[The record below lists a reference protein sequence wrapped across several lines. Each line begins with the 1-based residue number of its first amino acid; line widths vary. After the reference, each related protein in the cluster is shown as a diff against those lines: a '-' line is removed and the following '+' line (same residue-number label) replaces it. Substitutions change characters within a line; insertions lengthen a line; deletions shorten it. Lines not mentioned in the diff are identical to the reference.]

1 VSWQIRRVRRTQQD
15 RSAGTKA
22 ALVAAARE
30 LFAARGYQAV
40 PADEI
45 TRAAGVTRGA
55 LYHHYADKQGLF
67 RAVVEELERELT
79 EEVEAVFTQAPD
91 PLTGMTLGLGVF
103 LDACLRAEVQRI
115 SLTDA
120 PAVLGWDVWREI
132 EAEYGLG
139 LIAGVLERARAD
151 GLIVDAP
158 VRTLA
163 QLVLSAVMEAAR
175 MIAAA
180 DDPVRTRAE
189 AQQVLAGWF
198 ASLLRT

>member
-1 VSWQIRRVRRTQQD
+1 
-15 RSAGTKA
+15 
-22 ALVAAARE
+22 
-30 LFAARGYQAV
+30 
-40 PADEI
+40 
-45 TRAAGVTRGA
+45 
-55 LYHHYADKQGLF
+55 LF

-79 EEVEAVFTQAPD
+79 EEVEAAFTQAPD

-103 LDACLRAEVQRI
+103 LDACLRDEVQRI

-139 LIAGVLERARAD
+139 LIAGVLEQARAD
-151 GLIVDAP
+151 GLIVDMP

-180 DDPVRTRAE
+180 DDPARTRAE
-189 AQQVLAGWF
+189 VQQVLAGWF

>member
-1 VSWQIRRVRRTQQD
+1 VRRTQQD

-79 EEVEAVFTQAPD
+79 EEVEAAFTQGPD

-103 LDACLRAEVQRI
+103 LDACLRDEVQRI

-139 LIAGVLERARAD
+139 LITGVLDQARAD
-151 GLIVDAP
+151 GLIADMP

-180 DDPVRTRAE
+180 DDPARTRTE
-189 AQQVLAGWF
+189 VQQVLAGWF

>member
-1 VSWQIRRVRRTQQD
+1 MRRTQQD

-55 LYHHYADKQGLF
+55 LYHHYSDKQGLF

-79 EEVEAVFTQAPD
+79 EEVEAAFSGAAD
-91 PLTGMTLGLGVF
+91 PLTGMLRGLGVF
-103 LDACLRAEVQRI
+103 LDACLREEVRRI
-115 SLTDA
+115 SLDEA

-132 EAEYGLG
+132 EEEHGLG
-139 LIAGVLERARAD
+139 LLVTVLERARTD
-151 GLIVDAP
+151 GLIVEMP
-158 VRTLA
+158 VRALA

-180 DDPVRTRAE
+180 DDPAVTRAE
-189 AQQVLAGWF
+189 VQQVLAGWLGG
-198 ASLLRT
+198 LLRT

>member
-1 VSWQIRRVRRTQQD
+1 MSWQIRRVRRTQQD

-30 LFAARGYQAV
+30 LFATRGYQAV

-79 EEVEAVFTQAPD
+79 DEVGAAFAQGTG
-91 PLTGMTLGLGVF
+91 PLTGMALGLGVF
-103 LDACLRAEVQRI
+103 LDACLREDVRRI

-139 LIAGVLERARAD
+139 LIVRVLEQARAD
-151 GLIVDAP
+151 GLIVKLP
-158 VRTLA
+158 VPALA

-180 DDPVRTRAE
+180 DDPARTRADV
-189 AQQVLAGWF
+189 QQVLGAWF
-198 ASLLRT
+198 ASLLKS

>member
-1 VSWQIRRVRRTQQD
+1 MRRTQQD

-79 EEVEAVFTQAPD
+79 EEVQAAFAGGAGD
-91 PLTGMTLGLGVF
+91 LVRRDRLVAAGGEELARGGDQGGLGAGGTI
-103 LDACLRAEVQRI
+103 L
-115 SLTDA
+115 
-120 PAVLGWDVWREI
+120 LGTSH
-132 EAEYGLG
+132 
-139 LIAGVLERARAD
+139 
-151 GLIVDAP
+151 P
-158 VRTLA
+158 VNL
-163 QLVLSAVMEAAR
+163 
-175 MIAAA
+175 
-180 DDPVRTRAE
+180 P
-189 AQQVLAGWF
+189 
-198 ASLLRT
+198 

>member
-1 VSWQIRRVRRTQQD
+1 MRRTQQD

-79 EEVEAVFTQAPD
+79 EEIEAAFAGGAD
-91 PLTGMTLGLGVF
+91 PLTGMTQALGVF
-103 LDACLRAEVQRI
+103 LDACLREDVRRI

-120 PAVLGWDVWREI
+120 PAVLGWDAWREI
-132 EAEYGLG
+132 EAEHGLG
-139 LIAGVLERARAD
+139 LIVTLLEQARAD
-151 GLIVDAP
+151 GLIVETP
-158 VRTLA
+158 VRAQA
-163 QLVLSAVMEAAR
+163 QLALSAVMEAAR
-175 MIAAA
+175 MIAAS
-180 DDPVRTRAE
+180 DDPARTRAE
-189 AQQVLAGWF
+189 VQQVLAGWF

>member
-1 VSWQIRRVRRTQQD
+1 VRRTQQD
-15 RSAGTKA
+15 RSTGTKA

-79 EEVEAVFTQAPD
+79 EEVEAAFTQAPD

-103 LDACLRAEVQRI
+103 LDACLRDEVQRI

-139 LIAGVLERARAD
+139 LIAGVLEQARAD
-151 GLIVDAP
+151 GLIVDMP

-180 DDPVRTRAE
+180 DDPARTRAE
-189 AQQVLAGWF
+189 VQQVLAGWF

>member
-1 VSWQIRRVRRTQQD
+1 MRRTQQD

-30 LFAARGYQAV
+30 LFATRGYQAV

-79 EEVEAVFTQAPD
+79 EEIEAAFTQGPD

-103 LDACLRAEVQRI
+103 LDACLREDVRRI

-139 LIAGVLERARAD
+139 LIVRVLEQAKVD
-151 GLIVDAP
+151 GLIVELP
-158 VRTLA
+158 VPALA

-175 MIAAA
+175 MIGSA
-180 DDPVRTRAE
+180 DDPAGTRADV
-189 AQQVLAGWF
+189 QQVLGAWL

>member
-1 VSWQIRRVRRTQQD
+1 MRRTQQD

-30 LFAARGYQAV
+30 LFAARGFQAV

-55 LYHHYADKQGLF
+55 LYHHYSDKQGLF

-79 EEVEAVFTQAPD
+79 EEVEAAFTRGPD

-103 LDACLRAEVQRI
+103 LDACLREDVRRI

-139 LIAGVLERARAD
+139 LIVRVLEQAKAD
-151 GLIVDAP
+151 GLIVDLP
-158 VRTLA
+158 VRALA

-180 DDPVRTRAE
+180 DDPARTRADV
-189 AQQVLAGWF
+189 QQVLGAWL
-198 ASLLRT
+198 ASLLKG

>member
-15 RSAGTKA
+15 RSTGTKA

-79 EEVEAVFTQAPD
+79 EEVEAAFTQGPD

-103 LDACLRAEVQRI
+103 LDACLRDEVQRI

-139 LIAGVLERARAD
+139 LITGVLEQARAD
-151 GLIVDAP
+151 KLIVDMP

-180 DDPVRTRAE
+180 DDPARTRTE
-189 AQQVLAGWF
+189 VQQVLAGWF

>member
-1 VSWQIRRVRRTQQD
+1 MRRTQQD

-67 RAVVEELERELT
+67 RAVVEEIERELT
-79 EEVEAVFTQAPD
+79 DEVEAAFATGAD
-91 PLTGMTLGLGVF
+91 PLTGMTLALGGF
-103 LDACLRAEVQRI
+103 LDACLREEVRRI

-120 PAVLGWDVWREI
+120 PAVLGWEVWREI

-139 LIAGVLERARAD
+139 LLVGMLEQARAD
-151 GLIVDAP
+151 GLIVDLP
-158 VRTLA
+158 VRALA
-163 QLVLSAVMEAAR
+163 QLVLSAVLEAAR

-180 DDPVRTRAE
+180 DDPGRTRAE
-189 AQQVLAGWF
+189 VQQVLGGWL
-198 ASLLRT
+198 ASLLRG

>member
-1 VSWQIRRVRRTQQD
+1 MRRTQQD

-30 LFAARGYQAV
+30 LFATRGYQAV

-79 EEVEAVFTQAPD
+79 DEVGAAFAQGTG
-91 PLTGMTLGLGVF
+91 PLTGMALGLGVF
-103 LDACLRAEVQRI
+103 LDACLREDVRRI

-139 LIAGVLERARAD
+139 LIVRVLEQARAD
-151 GLIVDAP
+151 GLIVKLP
-158 VRTLA
+158 VPALA

-180 DDPVRTRAE
+180 DDPARTRADV
-189 AQQVLAGWF
+189 QQVLGAWF
-198 ASLLRT
+198 ASLLKS

>member
-1 VSWQIRRVRRTQQD
+1 MRRTQQD

-30 LFAARGYQAV
+30 LFATRGYQAV

-67 RAVVEELERELT
+67 RAVVEEIERELL
-79 EEVEAVFTQAPD
+79 EEVQAAFSGSTD
-91 PLTGMTLGLGVF
+91 RLTGMMLGLGVF
-103 LDACLRAEVQRI
+103 LDACLRDEVRRI

-120 PAVLGWDVWREI
+120 PAVLGWDAWREI
-132 EAEYGLG
+132 EEEYGLG
-139 LIAGVLERARAD
+139 LLVTVLEQARAD
-151 GLIVDAP
+151 GLIVEQP
-158 VRTLA
+158 VRALA

-180 DDPVRTRAE
+180 EDPARTRDE
-189 AQQVLAGWF
+189 VQQVLGGWLAG
-198 ASLLRT
+198 LLRT

>member
-1 VSWQIRRVRRTQQD
+1 M
-15 RSAGTKA
+15 
-22 ALVAAARE
+22 VAAARE
-30 LFAARGYQAV
+30 LFAVRGYQAV

-55 LYHHYADKQGLF
+55 LYHHYGDKQGLF

-79 EEVEAVFTQAPD
+79 EEVEAAFDGAAD
-91 PLTGMTLGLGVF
+91 PLTGMLQALGVF
-103 LDACLRAEVQRI
+103 LDACLREEVRRI

-120 PAVLGWDVWREI
+120 PAVLGWEVWREI

-139 LIAGVLERARAD
+139 LLVTVLEQARAD
-151 GLIVDAP
+151 GLIVDQP
-158 VRTLA
+158 VRALA

-180 DDPVRTRAE
+180 DAPAQTRAE
-189 AQQVLAGWF
+189 VQQVLGGWF
-198 ASLLRT
+198 GSLLRT

>member
-1 VSWQIRRVRRTQQD
+1 MRRTQQD

-30 LFAARGYQAV
+30 LFAVRGYQAV

-55 LYHHYADKQGLF
+55 LYHHYGDKQGLF

-79 EEVEAVFTQAPD
+79 EEVEAAFGAAAD
-91 PLTGMTLGLGVF
+91 PLTGMLRGLGVF
-103 LDACLRAEVQRI
+103 LDACLREEVRRI

-120 PAVLGWDVWREI
+120 PAVLGWEVWREI

-139 LIAGVLERARAD
+139 LLVTVLEQARAD
-151 GLIVDAP
+151 GLIVDQP
-158 VRTLA
+158 VRALA

-180 DDPVRTRAE
+180 DDPERTRAE
-189 AQQVLAGWF
+189 VQQVLGGWLG
-198 ASLLRT
+198 SLLRS

>member
-1 VSWQIRRVRRTQQD
+1 M
-15 RSAGTKA
+15 
-22 ALVAAARE
+22 VAAARE

-79 EEVEAVFTQAPD
+79 EEVGAAFAGAPD
-91 PLTGMTLGLGVF
+91 TLTGMTSGLGVF
-103 LDACLRAEVQRI
+103 LDACLREEIRRI

-120 PAVLGWDVWREI
+120 PAVLGWETWREI

-139 LIAGVLERARAD
+139 LLVDALERARAD
-151 GLIVDAP
+151 GLIVETP
-158 VRTLA
+158 VRALA

-180 DDPVRTRAE
+180 DDPARTRAE
-189 AQQVLAGWF
+189 VQQVLAGWLS
-198 ASLLRT
+198 SLLRT

>member
-1 VSWQIRRVRRTQQD
+1 MRRTQQD

-79 EEVEAVFTQAPD
+79 EEVEAAFAEGAD
-91 PLTGMTLGLGVF
+91 PLTGMALGLGVF
-103 LDACLRAEVQRI
+103 LDACLREDVRRI

-139 LIAGVLERARAD
+139 LIVSVLEQAKAD
-151 GLIVDAP
+151 GLIVELP
-158 VRTLA
+158 VPALA

-175 MIAAA
+175 MIGAA
-180 DDPVRTRAE
+180 DDPASTRADV
-189 AQQVLAGWF
+189 QQVLGAWF
-198 ASLLRT
+198 ASLLKS

>member
-1 VSWQIRRVRRTQQD
+1 MRRTQQD

-67 RAVVEELERELT
+67 RAVVEELEREVT
-79 EEVEAVFTQAPD
+79 AEVEAAFAAAPD
-91 PLTGMTLGLGVF
+91 PLSGMAAALTVF
-103 LDACLRAEVQRI
+103 LDACLRDDVRRI

-120 PAVLGWDVWREI
+120 PAVLGWDEWRAL

-139 LIAGVLERARAD
+139 LLVDTIEAARAAGLIAGQ
-151 GLIVDAP
+151 P
-158 VRTLA
+158 VRALA
-163 QLVLSAVMEAAR
+163 QLVLAAVMEAAR

-180 DDPVRTRAE
+180 DDPERTRAE
-189 AQQVLAGWF
+189 VQQVLAGWLGG
-198 ASLLRT
+198 LLTPS

>member
-1 VSWQIRRVRRTQQD
+1 MRRTQQD

-22 ALVAAARE
+22 ALVGAARE

-55 LYHHYADKQGLF
+55 LYHHYGDKQGLF
-67 RAVVEELERELT
+67 RAVVEEIERELT
-79 EEVEAVFTQAPD
+79 EEVEVAFDGAAD
-91 PLTGMTLGLGVF
+91 PLSGMLQALGVF
-103 LDACLRAEVQRI
+103 LDACLREEVRRI

-120 PAVLGWDVWREI
+120 PAVLGWEVWREI

-139 LIAGVLERARAD
+139 LLVTVLEQARAD
-151 GLIVDAP
+151 GLIVDQP
-158 VRTLA
+158 VRALA

-180 DDPVRTRAE
+180 DDPALTRE
-189 AQQVLAGWF
+189 EVQRVLGGWLG
-198 ASLLRT
+198 SLLRT